1 MIAFLTN
8 IAPIALGF
16 VAKLFAL
23 KQHAA
28 SENQKLMM
36 EQFAAKDKS
45 INDARQ
51 MAKNESPMAAMN
63 RRVII
68 LVILGLIIFTQVAP
82 PLLNLPTV
90 IPTTIEGFNFFGIQ
104 SVGTMVG
111 VAVLSIVVAFMV
123 KNAYQLFYSWYV
135 QRFSNF
141 SSQQLSS
148 MLLQISVAFGFMFAF
163 ALLQS
168 LLLVT

>member
-1 MIAFLTN
+1 MIGLLTN

-16 VAKLFAL
+16 VAKLFAI

-28 SENQKLMM
+28 TENQKLMM

-68 LVILGLIIFTQVAP
+68 LVILGLIIFTQIAP

-104 SVGTMVG
+104 FVPEVVEYVTIQAGSV
-111 VAVLSIVVAFMV
+111 V
-123 KNAYQLFYSWYV
+123 KFDEVFQWAAMIIEFYFGAQLAKKS
-135 QRFSNF
+135 
-141 SSQQLSS
+141 
-148 MLLQISVAFGFMFAF
+148 
-163 ALLQS
+163 
-168 LLLVT
+168 